1 MSGGARGTVLVVE
14 DDRDMRVLLEDELGA
29 EGWTVVTA
37 ANGDEALARFREGRV
52 DAVVTDL
59 QMPGMKGDRL
69 LAEVRALERDVPVV
83 IMTAFGTIES
93 AVSAMKGGAYHYLAK
108 PFRIEQLVATLAR
121 AMEERALRH
130 ALVAR
135 AAEAGAGE
143 GRIVAESP
151 AMRRTLEM
159 VALAAGADAPVLL
172 LGESGTGKELLA
184 RALHA
189 ASARRERPFVTL
201 NCAAIPETLLE
212 SQLFGYRRGAFTDA
226 REDRAG
232 VLQEAEGGTV
242 LLDEIGD
249 MPLALQAKVLR
260 LLQNREIHP
269 LGAAAPVTVD
279 VRLVAATHRDLEA
292 LCAEGRFRRDLY
304 YRLNVLPVRVP
315 PLRERLED
323 LVPLAGHFL
332 AVHGRTTGR
341 EGVTLSLEAM
351 ELLRRHAW
359 PGNVRELENAILR
372 ALVIGSGRAIGPE
385 DLPEHIRPARAGAE
399 GERVRLLAE
408 VEKEQVLRALRAV
421 GGNKAAAARLLGLD
435 RKTLYRKL
443 EQYGVEG

>member
-443 EQYGVEG
+443 QQYRVES

>member
-1 MSGGARGTVLVVE
+1 VTAPGTVLVVE

-29 EGWTVVTA
+29 AGWAVVTA
-37 ANGDEALARFREGRV
+37 ANGDEGLSRFREGRV
-52 DAVVTDL
+52 DVVVTDL

-93 AVSAMKGGAYHYLAK
+93 AVDAMKGGAYHYLAK
-108 PFRIEQLVATLAR
+108 PFRIDQLIGTLDR

-130 ALVAR
+130 ALLER
-135 AAEAGAGE
+135 AAAGGE
-143 GRIVAESP
+143 GAPRIVAESP
-151 AMRRTLEM
+151 AMRRALEL

-184 RALHA
+184 HALHA
-189 ASARRERPFVTL
+189 ASARRARPMVTL

-249 MPLALQAKVLR
+249 MPLTLQAKVLR

-269 LGAAAPVTVD
+269 LGAAAPVAVD
-279 VRLVAATHRDLEA
+279 VRLVAATHRNLEA
-292 LCAEGRFRRDLY
+292 LCEEGRFRRDLY

-315 PLRERLED
+315 PLRERPED

-341 EGVTLSLEAM
+341 EGVTVGLEAM
-351 ELLRRHAW
+351 ELLRRHPW

-372 ALVIGSGRAIGPE
+372 ALVVGSGRTIGPE
-385 DLPEHIRPARAGAE
+385 DLPEQIHPARPGRK
-399 GERVRLLAE
+399 GGGVRPLAE
-408 VEKEQVLRALRAV
+408 VEREQVLRALRAV

>member
-1 MSGGARGTVLVVE
+1 VSARGTVLVVE

-29 EGWTVVTA
+29 AGWTVVTA
-37 ANGDEALARFREGRV
+37 GNGDEALARFREGRV
-52 DAVVTDL
+52 DVVVTDV

-93 AVSAMKGGAYHYLAK
+93 AVDAMKGGAYHYLAK
-108 PFRIEQLVATLAR
+108 PFRIEQLAGTLDR

-130 ALVAR
+130 ALIER
-135 AAEAGAGE
+135 AAGGGAGLP
-143 GRIVAESP
+143 RIVAESP
-151 AMRRTLEM
+151 AMRRALEL

-184 RALHA
+184 HALHA
-189 ASARRERPFVTL
+189 ASARRGRPMVTL

-260 LLQNREIHP
+260 LLQNHEIHP
-269 LGAAAPVTVD
+269 LGAAVPVTVD

-292 LCAEGRFRRDLY
+292 LCEEGRFRRDLY
-304 YRLNVLPVRVP
+304 YRLNVLPIRVP
-315 PLRERLED
+315 PLRERPED

-332 AVHGRTTGR
+332 AEHGRTTGR
-341 EGVTLSLEAM
+341 EGVTVSLEAM
-351 ELLRRHAW
+351 ELLRRHPW

-372 ALVIGSGRAIGPE
+372 ALVVGSGRVIGPE
-385 DLPEHIRPARAGAE
+385 DLPEQIQPVRAGRE

-408 VEKEQVLRALRAV
+408 VEREQVLRALRAV

>member
-1 MSGGARGTVLVVE
+1 VSGGARGTVLVVE